1 MVGTANAIAGET
13 SRANRVTK
21 PKLLTF
27 GVIVLASLIT
37 GLFWQQ
43 QQVQQ
48 MRADNARL
56 VANRAELDA
65 LRDEILRLRQ
75 AQVDPAELERLRQG
89 QAELLRL
96 RGEASQLRRQLKDV
110 EQARRSARVK
120 ESPPAS
126 AVVEEEAAPVET
138 YTATVR
144 VSLASKQT
152 LITGGWAVPNNK
164 RGLVLIEPAI
174 GGDAD
179 QAGQVI
185 IQARFVELPEEVLSK
200 VGMDGLKS
208 DGKESSIQSI
218 LTAEQSEAVLSE
230 LKETQGVNVLSAPK
244 ISTLDGRQAQMK
256 VGGTRTVNGVVFE
269 VGPSVDV
276 VPHVSPDGNSVD
288 LTVIARLRY
297 QTPNNE

>member
-1 MVGTANAIAGET
+1 M
-13 SRANRVTK
+13 TK
-21 PKLLTF
+21 PKFLAFGIIMLVFACLT
-27 GVIVLASLIT
+27 A
-37 GLFWQQ
+37 GLFWQHQ
-43 QQVQQ
+43 QLQR

-56 VANRAELDA
+56 HADGAELDS
-65 LRDEILRLRQ
+65 LRDEISRLRQ
-75 AQVDPAELERLRQG
+75 AQPDPADLERLRQG
-89 QAELLRL
+89 QTELLRL

-120 ESPPAS
+120 DSPPVS
-126 AVVEEEAAPVET
+126 ALAEEEAAPVET
-138 YTATVR
+138 YTAAVR
-144 VSLASKQT
+144 ASLTSKQT

-208 DGKESSIQSI
+208 DGKESSAQSI
-218 LTAEQSEAVLSE
+218 LTAEQSEAVISM

-297 QTPNNE
+297 QTPNSQ